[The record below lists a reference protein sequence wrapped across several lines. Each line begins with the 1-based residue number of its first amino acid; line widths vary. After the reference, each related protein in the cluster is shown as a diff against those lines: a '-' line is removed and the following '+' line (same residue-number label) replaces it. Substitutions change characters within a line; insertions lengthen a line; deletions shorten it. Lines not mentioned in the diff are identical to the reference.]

1 MNNEKYNSNPNRT
14 SKRRKTLAIGAAV
27 STIVGVANLA
37 SSEGIPCDPVID
49 NGCVTTPENPTLPTL
64 PDKEV
69 KEEVSTTTVPETTV
83 PKTTVPETTVP
94 ETTVPETT
102 GPKTTVPETTGPKTT
117 VPEETTTT
125 TYQSNPPGMPPITI
139 VVNESSPESEQ
150 EKL

>member
-27 STIVGVANLA
+27 GTIVGVANLA
-37 SSEGIPCDPVID
+37 SSEGKPCDPVID

-69 KEEVSTTTVPETTV
+69 STTTVPETTV
-83 PKTTVPETTVP
+83 PE
-94 ETTVPETT
+94 
-102 GPKTTVPETTGPKTT
+102 TTVPETTGPKTT

-139 VVNESSPESEQ
+139 VVNESSPESE
-150 EKL
+150 

>member
-1 MNNEKYNSNPNRT
+1 MNNEKYNGNPNRA
-14 SKRRKTLAIGAAV
+14 SKRRKILAIGAAV
-27 STIVGVANLA
+27 GATVGVGNLA

-69 KEEVSTTTVPETTV
+69 EVST
-83 PKTTVPETTVP
+83 TTVPETTVP

-102 GPKTTVPETTGPKTT
+102 VPETTVPETTVPETTVPETTVPETT

-139 VVNESSPESEQ
+139 VVNESSPESE
-150 EKL
+150 

>member
-83 PKTTVPETTVP
+83 PETTVP
-94 ETTVPETT
+94 ETTVPE
-102 GPKTTVPETTGPKTT
+102 TT